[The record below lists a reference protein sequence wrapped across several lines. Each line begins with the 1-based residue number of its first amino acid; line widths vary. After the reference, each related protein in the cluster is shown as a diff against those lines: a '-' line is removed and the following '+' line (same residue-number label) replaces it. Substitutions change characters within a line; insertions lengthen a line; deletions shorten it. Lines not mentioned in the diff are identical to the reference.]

1 MGQKVHPIG
10 FRVGITKNYDSIWYS
25 RSKDYV
31 SNLKEDAFIRDFF
44 YKNLKETCISNIE
57 IKRKL
62 DFLVINVSVVKP
74 SVVIGN
80 NGVKLYELKNKLVN
94 LLYIK
99 FCNRNV
105 TINIV
110 EVLNPDSNSRVL
122 TDFIC
127 QQLEKRVPFRRV
139 MKNAVMKAQK
149 SGVKG
154 IKVQVAGRL
163 NGAEIARTEWIRE
176 GQVPLHT
183 LKANIDYFNFKALVN
198 ILYTILYILYNI

>member
-1 MGQKVHPIG
+1 M
-10 FRVGITKNYDSIWYS
+10 
-25 RSKDYV
+25 
-31 SNLKEDAFIRDFF
+31 KEDAFVRDFF
-44 YKNLKETCISNIE
+44 YENLKETCISNIE
-57 IKRKL
+57 IKRKI

-80 NGVKLYELKNKLVN
+80 SGIRLYELKNKLVN
-94 LLYIK
+94 LLTIK
-99 FCNRNV
+99 FGNRNV
-105 TINIV
+105 TINIL
-110 EVLNPDSNSRVL
+110 EILNPDSNSRVL
-122 TDFIC
+122 TDFIR

-183 LKANIDYFNFKALVN
+183 LKANIDYFNFKAHVDN
-198 ILYTILYILYNI
+198 IVIYVSDFFYKCII